1 MAGLFASLN
10 NSVQALQAQSRA
22 IDIAGKN
29 LANVD
34 NPNYARQ
41 RVLLGSRGTIQTAQG
56 PESMGVTALAL
67 EQMRD
72 GLLDQQVMREIALA
86 AGFSTE
92 QQAYQRAEAGLGQ
105 SITGTQMTSGSS
117 STGDNGLA
125 AALDDFFNAFQ
136 SLATNP
142 TDAGQRQTLIQSASI
157 LTDRMQLADT
167 RLAQVSADLDTAVST
182 DVSTSNRLL
191 QTIADLNNQIFR
203 FEINN
208 PGSAVDLRDQ
218 RQADLEQLV
227 AKLPVATQ
235 TTPTGQLQVYVKD
248 SGGAKVILV
257 DGSNVTGPIAFTGTQ
272 ITGGPAATVLA
283 LKSGSISGA
292 LTARDGAIKT
302 LRDNLDQL
310 SLQLVTSV
318 NGAYNPTG
326 LTGNFFNPAGTTAA
340 TIAVAGGV
348 NSTTLKASDGG
359 PAGDN
364 SVALAIAQLATTK
377 FSTASGDAI
386 DGSFGTF
393 FSSAVSNLGQAVA
406 GATARVTDQT
416 NIENLVRTQRDG
428 VSGVSLDEETANLL
442 KYQRA
447 YQSSAR
453 VFTTIDSLLDTVINH
468 LGV

>member
-1 MAGLFASLN
+1 
-10 NSVQALQAQSRA
+10 
-22 IDIAGKN
+22 
-29 LANVD
+29 
-34 NPNYARQ
+34 
-41 RVLLGSRGTIQTAQG
+41 
-56 PESMGVTALAL
+56 
-67 EQMRD
+67 
-72 GLLDQQVMREIALA
+72 
-86 AGFSTE
+86 
-92 QQAYQRAEAGLGQ
+92 
-105 SITGTQMTSGSS
+105 MTSGSS

-203 FEINN
+203 FEINT

>member
-182 DVSTSNRLL
+182 VVSTSNRLL

>member
-72 GLLDQQVMREIALA
+72 GLLAQQVMREIALA